1 MHPLHSLHAM
11 SAVAGGG
18 AAAPADVDDDEEE
31 EGPVLTFWG
40 AIGRLCLA
48 SVFSPGIWL
57 VSDIVYHH
65 VCP

>member
-1 MHPLHSLHAM
+1 M

-40 AIGRLCLA
+40 AIGGLCFAGVLN
-48 SVFSPGIWL
+48 PDILL

-65 VCP
+65 VSPYVSLQLR